1 MKQQLLLFLKEEDG
15 VTAIEYGLIAGLI
28 AVALL
33 VALGPL
39 GDSLK
44 TLFNNIK
51 AKVLDGAATAA
62 ESTTGS

>member
-33 VALGPL
+33 VALEPL

-51 AKVLDGAATAA
+51 AKVDGAATAA